1 MFRKQMFVAALL
13 SVVALT
19 GPAEAAVEQVS
30 VQVDGM
36 ACPFCAYNIE
46 KRVKMLDGVGRD
58 ARIVTSVEYGT
69 AKFPWK
75 RRVEFSPEAVRKA
88 IRQAGFT
95 PRAISVTV
103 TGTVKASRVGKSKR
117 TLQLV
122 DRGAR
127 LAVSVRP
134 DDRADR
140 LESWDALE
148 AFASEE
154 SSNLRVQVEGE
165 VHSGG
170 SGGSWKVILHR
181 WAPLEFGSEVIVE
194 VEDLASEQCS
204 TRIMRTLKELDGV
217 IHAEADHERDRV
229 HIWTMGTPDLSLFR
243 ERIETLD
250 FKVTHMHDVDM
261 KDGDVADD

>member
-1 MFRKQMFVAALL
+1 MSRKQIFVAALL

-122 DRGAR
+122 DKGAR

-140 LESWDALE
+140 LESWDALK

-165 VHSGG
+165 VRSGG

-204 TRIMRTLKELDGV
+204 TRTMQTLELDGV

-229 HIWTMGTPDLSLFR
+229 HIWTMGTPDLSVFR
-243 ERIETLD
+243 ERIETLG

-261 KDGDVADD
+261 KDGDVPDD